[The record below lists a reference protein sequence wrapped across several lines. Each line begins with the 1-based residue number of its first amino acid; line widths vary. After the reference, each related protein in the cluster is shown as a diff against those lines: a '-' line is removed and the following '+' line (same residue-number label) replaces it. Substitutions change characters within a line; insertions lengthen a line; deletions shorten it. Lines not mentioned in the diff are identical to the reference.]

1 MSHGHQ
7 HGGAPA
13 PRKMGFKHA
22 IRLFLLN
29 AVLYG
34 ACAAFAGLIVGDY
47 LPVKEQGRVILA
59 FMAVPLAIAVV
70 STVAH
75 LKAHQWTSVDDM
87 AERFTHPH
95 QHGDRRGS

>member
-34 ACAAFAGLIVGDY
+34 ACAAFAGLIIGDY
-47 LPVKEQGRVILA
+47 LPVEAQGRVILA
-59 FMAVPLAIAVV
+59 FMVVPLVIALV
-70 STVAH
+70 STIAH
-75 LKAHQWTSVDDM
+75 MKAHRWTSVDDM
-87 AERFTHPH
+87 AERFAHPH
-95 QHGDRRGS
+95 QHGDGRGA